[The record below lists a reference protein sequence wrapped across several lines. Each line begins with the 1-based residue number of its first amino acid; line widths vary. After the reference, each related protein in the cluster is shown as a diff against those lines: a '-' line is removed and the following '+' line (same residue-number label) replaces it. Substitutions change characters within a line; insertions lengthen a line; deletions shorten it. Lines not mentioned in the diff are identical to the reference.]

1 MNSVFPLHA
10 LAAWKML
17 RQRKI
22 RCGRTAGK
30 PAIRAEC
37 SKDQRSN
44 SHQTADKALFR
55 CRYANGRF
63 RNNTFGEQATAV
75 VSVVHKKTMAPLHDY
90 KFVFSGRS
98 VRKSWL
104 SPLAPLMPPGHEMKH
119 KPAADHANSRLL

>member
-1 MNSVFPLHA
+1 MIAGTRLGGMQTF
-10 LAAWKML
+10 AA
-17 RQRKI
+17 I
-22 RCGRTAGK
+22 
-30 PAIRAEC
+30 C
-37 SKDQRSN
+37 SEVCF
-44 SHQTADKALFR
+44 ADKALFR

>member
-1 MNSVFPLHA
+1 MLHRSFPEA
-10 LAAWKML
+10 DIDPLAQHFDVL
-17 RQRKI
+17 DS
-22 RCGRTAGK
+22 GF
-30 PAIRAEC
+30 
-37 SKDQRSN
+37 
-44 SHQTADKALFR
+44 ADKALFR

>member
-1 MNSVFPLHA
+1 MKVVMGGF
-10 LAAWKML
+10 
-17 RQRKI
+17 
-22 RCGRTAGK
+22 RTF
-30 PAIRAEC
+30 AEP
-37 SKDQRSN
+37 KTNVAQ
-44 SHQTADKALFR
+44 ADKALFR